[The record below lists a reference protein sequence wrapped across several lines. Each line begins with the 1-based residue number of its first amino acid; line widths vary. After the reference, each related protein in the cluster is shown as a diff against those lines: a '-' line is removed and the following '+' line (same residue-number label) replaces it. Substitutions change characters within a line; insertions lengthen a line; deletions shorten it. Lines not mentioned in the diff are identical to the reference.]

1 MSEAALA
8 APPNRPGP
16 PVNAELVLA
25 ALPDPVVVLQDQDVI
40 AWVNPAAEQF
50 FGAGSSSLCGN
61 PLSSLVA
68 SDSPLMAL
76 VAMVR
81 EHGSGL
87 ADHGVE
93 VAGPRLGT
101 QRVDIRVSPI
111 HEAPGRLVISIRPRS
126 IAETMDRQMSYR
138 GAARSVMGIA
148 RLLAH
153 EVKNPLSGISGAAQL
168 LEQNASEPDR
178 ELTRL
183 IRQEADRICALVDQM
198 DQFGEEGT
206 YQTRPVN
213 IHEVLGHVRKLAQ
226 GGFGRHVRFTE
237 RYDPSLPPAA
247 ADRNGLVQV
256 FLNLVK
262 NACEAV
268 PQQGGDIVIS
278 TAYRHGVRVN
288 VPGTRERMSL
298 PLEVSVADNGP
309 GIPEELRAHMFDA
322 FVTTKPGGTGL
333 GLALVAKVVRDLRGV
348 VEFDSE
354 PRRTVFRVR
363 LPIYQ
368 QQDDARARVAQTG
381 EAGHG

>member
-1 MSEAALA
+1 MSAFSAD
-8 APPNRPGP
+8 
-16 PVNAELVLA
+16 VVLA
-25 ALPDPVVVLQDQDVI
+25 ALPDPILVLDRGDSI

-50 FGAGSSSLCGN
+50 LGAGSTSLRGN
-61 PLSSLVA
+61 TLASLVRA
-68 SDSPLMAL
+68 DSPLMAL
-76 VAMVR
+76 VALVR
-81 EHGSGL
+81 KHGTGL

-93 VAGPRLGT
+93 VAGPRLGS
-101 QRVDIRVSPI
+101 QRVDVRVSPI
-111 HEAPGRLVISIRPRS
+111 LESPGGLVVSIRPRS
-126 IAETMDRQMSYR
+126 IAESMDRQLSYR

-168 LEQNASEPDR
+168 LEQNASEADR

-183 IRQEADRICALVDQM
+183 IRQEADRICALVDTI
-198 DQFGEEGT
+198 DQFGDEGT
-206 YQTRPVN
+206 IQAHPVN

-247 ADRNGLVQV
+247 ADRNALIQV

-268 PQQGGDIVIS
+268 PEQGGDVVLA

-298 PLEVSVADNGP
+298 PLEISVLDNGP
-309 GIPEELRAHMFDA
+309 GVSEEMRAHLFDA
-322 FVTTKPGGTGL
+322 FVTSKPGGTGL
-333 GLALVAKVVRDLRGV
+333 GLALVAKVIRDLRGV
-348 VEFDSE
+348 VEFESE
-354 PRRTVFRVR
+354 PRRTIFRVR

-368 QQDDARARVAQTG
+368 QNQAPEPG
-381 EAGHG
+381 ERRHG

>member
-8 APPNRPGP
+8 PSPKRPAPPI
-16 PVNAELVLA
+16 NAELILA
-25 ALPDPVVVLQDQDVI
+25 ALPDPVVVVQDHDVI

-50 FGAGSSSLCGN
+50 FGAGASSLCGHS
-61 PLSSLVA
+61 LTTLVA
-68 SDSPLMAL
+68 SDSPLIAL

-81 EHGSGL
+81 EHGTGL

-101 QRVDIRVSPI
+101 QRIDIRVSPI

-126 IAETMDRQMSYR
+126 IAETMDRHLSYR

-168 LEQNASEPDR
+168 LEQNASETDR
-178 ELTRL
+178 ELTQL

-198 DQFGEEGT
+198 DQYSEEGT

-268 PQQGGDIVIS
+268 PRQGGEIVIS
-278 TAYRHGVRVN
+278 TAYRYGVRVN

-298 PLEVSVADNGP
+298 PLEISVADNGP

-354 PRRTVFRVR
+354 PRRTAFRVR

-368 QQDDARARVAQTG
+368 QQDEAHAPIAQIG

>member
-1 MSEAALA
+1 MPEAALA
-8 APPNRPGP
+8 LSSRPPS

-25 ALPDPVVVLQDQDVI
+25 ALPDPVVVLQEEDVI

-50 FGAGSSSLCGN
+50 FGAGSSSLCGH

-68 SDSPLMAL
+68 ADSPLMAL

-93 VAGPRLGT
+93 VAGPRLGSH
-101 QRVDIRVSPI
+101 RVDIRVSPI
-111 HEAPGRLVISIRPRS
+111 HEAPGRLVVSIRPRS
-126 IAETMDRQMSYR
+126 IAETMDRQLSYR

-178 ELTRL
+178 ELTKL

-348 VEFDSE
+348 VEFESE

-368 QQDDARARVAQTG
+368 QQDEVRPRGVHTG